1 MNLFSSLP
9 AGIFISHL
17 DDTGLCRKRER
28 KMEREMV
35 REIEGGKGKG
45 KVEMRGLY

>member
-28 KMEREMV
+28 KMEGEMEKGN
-35 REIEGGKGKG
+35 RKGERQGEG
-45 KVEMRGLY
+45 